1 MNGEYNVDEDPH
13 RPPADAE
20 PEPILSAIQ
29 ALRSATS
36 WAVDQYP
43 NAGRVTGDGQTFLT
57 RFELDHFSAYRKL
70 NLYYP
75 FSILADWQMA
85 NFLLT
90 SRLSMRA
97 ISEFLSLKLT
107 KTLPLSFWSA
117 KELRSRAE
125 MLPSGPAW
133 RFRIVPTTT
142 HPTKQPVH
150 LYYRDSLDCIE
161 ALFNN
166 PLFASEMDLSP
177 YRFGTLCGV
186 ILSSDKTTITNM
198 CGGRVAHPLLISL
211 ANIRMKTRNKASSH
225 AFLLL
230 ALMPIPRFVHPT
242 TRICSVLEARLFHQC
257 LDIVLE
263 PLKIAARIG
272 KMMSDPAGNLHYCFT
287 PLVSYI
293 VDTPEAAML
302 ACVRGQTSS
311 VTLAK
316 YDQFGNPNACE
327 TRTGAL
333 TMTQLQSLETDP
345 AAVERYFA
353 ECERYRLSGV
363 SHPFFRDW
371 PLSCPSRFLT
381 PEALHHW
388 HRFFWDHELRWCI
401 EALGAG
407 ELDFCFSVLPLVTG
421 LRHFSHG
428 VTKLKQVT
436 GRTQRDAQ
444 RYIVVVLSGFP
455 DTNVVAAIRALMDF
469 RYLVQAPVISS
480 VTRDRIAAALAKFH
494 QHKQAILDHGL
505 CRGPQT
511 NAPLEHFNIPKLEM
525 MHNVV
530 PSVSNV
536 GSILQWTA
544 DTTEHAHI
552 EVVKNPAAMT
562 NNMNYNAQICRT
574 LDHDEKCRLFNIAIS
589 LSRQYKDMENELWS
603 ESPHRQTTNLF
614 AVAQRLLEA
623 APGTIPRPLR
633 VFVSGSTAFHLNREP
648 SIRRVS
654 INDAAQKFN
663 IPDLRGAFGD
673 YLNREGHFTRNF
685 HVFGGPRRSP
695 QDAPLPFNEL
705 RIWYKVRLQQKSY
718 HDLSILGLAFTVHAH
733 PPDQTWK
740 YGHYSGALLNVD
752 EAHAWPSSG
761 LAGM

>member
-1 MNGEYNVDEDPH
+1 MNGEYNIDEDPH
-13 RPPADAE
+13 RPPANV
-20 PEPILSAIQ
+20 LH
-29 ALRSATS
+29 SATS

-43 NAGRVTGDGQTFLT
+43 NAGRVTGDGQTLLT
-57 RFELDHFSAYRKL
+57 RFELDHFSAYHKL
-70 NLYYP
+70 NLYY
-75 FSILADWQMA
+75 L
-85 NFLLT
+85 
-90 SRLSMRA
+90 MRA

-117 KELRSRAE
+117 KELHSHAE
-125 MLPSGPAW
+125 MLPLGPAW

-150 LYYRDSLDCIE
+150 LYYRDPLDCIE

-186 ILSSDKTTITNM
+186 ILSSDKMTITNM
-198 CGGRVAHPLLISL
+198 CGGQVAHPLLISL
-211 ANIRMKTRNKASSH
+211 ANIRMKTHNKALSH

-230 ALMPIPRFVHPT
+230 TLMPIPRFIHPT
-242 TRICSVLEARLFHQC
+242 TRICSVLEAWLFHQC

-263 PLKIAARIG
+263 PLKIAACIG

-293 VDTPEAAML
+293 VDMPEAAML
-302 ACVRGQTSS
+302 ACIWGQTSS

-316 YDQFGNPNACE
+316 YDQFGNPNTCE

-345 AAVERYFA
+345 AAVERYFTK
-353 ECERYRLSGV
+353 CERYHLSG
-363 SHPFFRDW
+363 
-371 PLSCPSRFLT
+371 
-381 PEALHHW
+381 ALHHW
-388 HRFFWDHELRWCI
+388 HHFFWDHELRWCI

-407 ELDFCFSVLPLVTG
+407 ELDFRFSVLPLVTG

-455 DTNVVAAIRALMDF
+455 DTNVVATIWALMDF
-469 RYLVQAPVISS
+469 RYLAQALVISS
-480 VTRDRIAAALAKFH
+480 ITRNRIAVALAEFH
-494 QHKQAILDHGL
+494 QHKQAILNHGL
-505 CRGPQT
+505 RRGPQT

-552 EVVKNPAAMT
+552 EVIKNPAAIT
-562 NNMNYNAQICRT
+562 NNMNYNAQICCT
-574 LDHDEKCRLFNIAIS
+574 LDCDEKCRLFNIAIS
-589 LSRQYKDMENELWS
+589 LSQQYKDMENGELWS
-603 ESPHRQTTNLF
+603 ESPHHQTTNLF
-614 AVAQRLLEA
+614 AA

-648 SIRRVS
+648 SIRHVS
-654 INDAAQKFN
+654 IDDAAQKFN

-673 YLNREGHFTRNF
+673 YLNREGRFTRNF

-695 QDAPLPFNEL
+695 QDVPLPFNEL
-705 RIWYKVRLQQKSY
+705 RIWYKLRLQQKLY
-718 HDLSILGLAFTVHAH
+718 HDLSTLGLAFTVHAH